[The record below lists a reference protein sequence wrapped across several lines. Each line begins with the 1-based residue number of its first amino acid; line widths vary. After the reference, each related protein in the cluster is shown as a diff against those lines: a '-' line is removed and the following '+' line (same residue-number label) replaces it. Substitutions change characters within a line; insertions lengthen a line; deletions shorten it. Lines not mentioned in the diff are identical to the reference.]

1 MDKIDNKIKEDKAII
16 QNKEKIKKKKTKRIY
31 LNLKI
36 NQEVK
41 KMNKKKKLEMPK
53 LILELKCIKDLCNYL
68 KREIKKKKKKN
79 KEILN
84 SFSKNDTFK

>member
-1 MDKIDNKIKEDKAII
+1 
-16 QNKEKIKKKKTKRIY
+16 
-31 LNLKI
+31 
-36 NQEVK
+36 
-41 KMNKKKKLEMPK
+41 MNKKKKLEMQK

>member
-36 NQEVK
+36 N
-41 KMNKKKKLEMPK
+41 
-53 LILELKCIKDLCNYL
+53 
-68 KREIKKKKKKN
+68 
-79 KEILN
+79 
-84 SFSKNDTFK
+84 

>member
-1 MDKIDNKIKEDKAII
+1 
-16 QNKEKIKKKKTKRIY
+16 
-31 LNLKI
+31 
-36 NQEVK
+36 
-41 KMNKKKKLEMPK
+41 MNKKKKLEMPK

-68 KREIKKKKKKN
+68 KREIKKKKKKI

>member
-16 QNKEKIKKKKTKRIY
+16 QNKEKIKKKKTKRNQ